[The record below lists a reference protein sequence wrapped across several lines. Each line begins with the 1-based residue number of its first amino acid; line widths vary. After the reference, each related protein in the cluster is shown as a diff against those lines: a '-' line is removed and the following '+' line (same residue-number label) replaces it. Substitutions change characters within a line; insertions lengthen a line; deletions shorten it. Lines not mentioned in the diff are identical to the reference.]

1 MGGNALKTE
10 SVRLPAARYR
20 EVEHEAVTTLQRH
33 FPHRRIEAVIAYTD
47 KADFGDLDILIEAGD
62 DYDAAQFATALQA
75 TEIVLNGD
83 VTSIG
88 LAVAEGVFQ
97 LDLIRTESGSF
108 DFASRYFGYNDFGNL
123 IGRIAHK
130 FGAKFG
136 HLGLL
141 YPLRAPDDK
150 DHLIA
155 ELCITRDFSEALKL
169 LGYDA
174 LLYENMRVNGEFRN
188 LQDIF
193 RYVVSSPYVNRE
205 IYLLDNRNHKARIR
219 DAKRTTYNAF
229 LLWLDEQKEITLPAY
244 PWAEA
249 GTAARNAQKENFLET
264 TFMLFPDF
272 RLAYVQALE
281 KYARK
286 KRLKQQFNG
295 ELAAEI
301 TGLSGKRL
309 GELMAQVRHSF
320 ADEASFENFFLEAD
334 SDAVKARFLKEAAVL
349 TSS

>member
-1 MGGNALKTE
+1 MGGNALKAE

-20 EVEHEAVTTLQRH
+20 EVEHEAVAILQRN
-33 FPHRRIEAVIAYTD
+33 FPQRRIEAIIAYAD

-62 DYDAAQFATALQA
+62 DYDSAQFSTALQA

-97 LDLIRTESGSF
+97 LDLIRTESDSF

-150 DHLIA
+150 DHLLA

-174 LLYENMRVNGEFRN
+174 PLYESMRASGKFKN

-219 DAKRTTYNAF
+219 DAKRATYNSF
-229 LLWLDEQKEITLPAY
+229 LLWLDEQDEITLPVY
-244 PWAEA
+244 LWAEA
-249 GTAARNAQKENFLET
+249 GTAARDEQKQKFLET
-264 TFMLFPDF
+264 IFLRFPDF
-272 RLAYVQALE
+272 KRAYDQALE

-295 ELAAEI
+295 ELAADI

-320 ADEASFENFFLEAD
+320 TDETSFENFFLEAD
-334 SDAVKARFLKEAAVL
+334 SDAVKARFLKEAAAL
-349 TSS
+349 RPS

>member
-1 MGGNALKTE
+1 MGGNALKAE

-20 EVEHEAVTTLQRH
+20 EVEHEAVAILQRN
-33 FPHRRIEAVIAYTD
+33 FPQRRIEAIIAYAD

-62 DYDAAQFATALQA
+62 DYDSAQFSTVLQA

-108 DFASRYFGYNDFGNL
+108 DFAARYFGFNDFGNL
-123 IGRIAHK
+123 VGRIAHK

-249 GTAARNAQKENFLET
+249 GTAARDAQKENFLET
-264 TFMLFPDF
+264 TFILFPDF
-272 RLAYVQALE
+272 KRAYDQALG

-320 ADEASFENFFLEAD
+320 ADETSFENFFLEAD
-334 SDAVKARFLKEAAVL
+334 SDAVKARFLLEAAVL
-349 TSS
+349 SSS

>member
-1 MGGNALKTE
+1 MGGNALKAE

-20 EVEHEAVTTLQRH
+20 EVEHEAVAILQRN
-33 FPHRRIEAVIAYTD
+33 FPQRRIEAIIAYAD

-62 DYDAAQFATALQA
+62 DYDAAQFSTALQA

-150 DHLIA
+150 GHLIA
-155 ELCITRDFSEALKL
+155 ELCITTDFSEALKL

-174 LLYENMRVNGEFRN
+174 LLYENMRVNGQFRN

-249 GTAARNAQKENFLET
+249 GTAARDAQKENFLET

-272 RLAYVQALE
+272 RLAYVQALQ

>member
-1 MGGNALKTE
+1 MGGNALKAE
-10 SVRLPAARYR
+10 SIRLPAARYS
-20 EVEHEAVTTLQRH
+20 EVEHHAVTTLRQH
-33 FPHRRIEAVIAYTD
+33 FPERRIEAVMAYAD
-47 KADFGDLDILIEAGD
+47 KADFGDLDILVEAGE
-62 DYDAAQFATALQA
+62 DYNAAQLAVALQA
-75 TEIVLNGD
+75 TEVVFNGD
-83 VTSIG
+83 VTSMG

-97 LDLIRTESGSF
+97 LDLIRTESDSF
-108 DFASRYFGYNDFGNL
+108 DFASRYFGFNDFGNL

-150 DHLIA
+150 DHLLA

-174 LLYENMRVNGEFRN
+174 LLYERMRANGQFKN

-219 DAKRTTYNAF
+219 DAKRATYNAF
-229 LLWLDEQKEITLPAY
+229 LLWLDEQDEIKLPAY

-249 GTAARNAQKENFLET
+249 GTAARDEQKQKFLEA
-264 TFMLFPDF
+264 TFILFPDF
-272 RLAYVQALE
+272 RQVYDQALE

-286 KRLKQQFNG
+286 KQLKLQFNG

-301 TGLSGKRL
+301 TGLSGKQL

-320 ADEASFENFFLEAD
+320 VDESSFENFFLEAD
-334 SDAVKARFLKEAAVL
+334 SDAVKVRFLKEAAL
-349 TSS
+349 LLSS